1 MEGHTMAYRYPPLAR
16 KLHWATAVLVA
27 IMIVLGFWIT
37 WFEPK
42 NEALKFALYDVHE
55 STGALLFVLVFAR
68 LARRISDPPTLL
80 PPIVPKVFRAAAQ
93 ANHLLLY
100 AMLLLQ
106 PVLGFLATNAWGFP
120 FRWARLLPIPS
131 PLGKDQALAPV
142 LSDLHLAGAV
152 LLLLLI
158 GAHLGGAFFHG
169 LIRRDGVV
177 QRML

>member
-1 MEGHTMAYRYPPLAR
+1 MVEHAMAYRYPPLAR

-42 NEALKFALYDVHE
+42 NEAFKFALYDMHE
-55 STGALLFVLVFAR
+55 STGALLFVLVLAR
-68 LARRISDPPTLL
+68 LARRISDPPTPL
-80 PPIVPKVFRAAAQ
+80 PPAVPQLFRVAAQ

-131 PLGKDQALAPV
+131 PLGKNEALAPV
-142 LSDLHLAGAV
+142 LSDLHLAGAI

-169 LIRRDGVV
+169 VIRRDGIV

>member
-1 MEGHTMAYRYPPLAR
+1 MAYRYPPLAR
-16 KLHWATAVLVA
+16 KLHWATVVLVA
-27 IMIVLGFWIT
+27 IMIVLGCWIT

-42 NEALKFALYDVHE
+42 DEALKFALYDVHE
-55 STGALLFVLVFAR
+55 STGVLVFVLVLVR
-68 LARRISDPPTLL
+68 LVRRMINPPAPLPPT
-80 PPIVPKVFRAAAQ
+80 VPKLFRAAAH
-93 ANHLLLY
+93 ANHMLLY
-100 AMLLLQ
+100 ALLLLQ

-131 PLGKDQALAPV
+131 PVGKDEALAPV
-142 LSDLHLAGAV
+142 LSDLHLAGAI

-169 LIRRDGVV
+169 VFRRDGVV

>member
-1 MEGHTMAYRYPPLAR
+1 MAYRYPPLAR

-42 NEALKFALYDVHE
+42 NEAFKFALYDMHE
-55 STGALLFVLVFAR
+55 STGAVVFVLVFAR
-68 LARRISDPPTLL
+68 LVRRVANPPAPLPPT
-80 PPIVPKVFRAAAQ
+80 VPQVFRTIAQ

-120 FRWARLLPIPS
+120 FRWARLIPVPS
-131 PLGKDQALAPV
+131 PLGKHEALAPV
-142 LSDLHLAGAV
+142 LSDLHLAGAIV
-152 LLLLLI
+152 LLLLA
-158 GAHLGGAFFHG
+158 GAHLGGAVFHG
-169 LIRRDGVV
+169 VIRRDGVV

>member
-1 MEGHTMAYRYPPLAR
+1 MAYGYPPLAR
-16 KLHWATAVLVA
+16 KLHWATAILVV
-27 IMIVLGFWIT
+27 IMVVLGFWIT

-42 NEALKFALYDVHE
+42 DETLKFALYDVHE
-55 STGALLFVLVFAR
+55 SIGVLVFVLVLAR
-68 LARRISDPPTLL
+68 LLRRIADPPAPL
-80 PPIVPKVFRAAAQ
+80 PPTVPKVLRVVAH

-100 AMLLLQ
+100 ALLLLQ

-131 PLGKDQALAPV
+131 PLGKDEALAPV
-142 LSDLHLAGAV
+142 LSDLHLVGAI

-169 LIRRDGVV
+169 IIRRDGIV

>member
-1 MEGHTMAYRYPPLAR
+1 MEGHAMAYRYPPLAR
-16 KLHWATAVLVA
+16 KLHWGTAVLVA
-27 IMIVLGFWIT
+27 IMFVLGFWIT

-42 NEALKFALYDVHE
+42 NEAFKFALYDMHE
-55 STGALLFVLVFAR
+55 STGALLFVLVLAR
-68 LARRISDPPTLL
+68 LVRRITNPPAPLPPSVPTL
-80 PPIVPKVFRAAAQ
+80 FRAAAR

-100 AMLLLQ
+100 VMLLLQ
-106 PVLGFLATNAWGFP
+106 PVLGFFATNAWGFP

-131 PLGKDQALAPV
+131 PLGKNEALAPI
-142 LSDLHLAGAV
+142 LSELHLAGAI

-169 LIRRDGVV
+169 VIRRDGIV

>member
-1 MEGHTMAYRYPPLAR
+1 MEQHPMAYRYPPLAR

-42 NEALKFALYDVHE
+42 VEAFKFALYDVHE
-55 STGALLFVLVFAR
+55 STGVLVLVLVLAR
-68 LARRISDPPTLL
+68 LVRRVADPPAPL
-80 PPIVPKVFRAAAQ
+80 PPTVPRLFRAAAH

-100 AMLLLQ
+100 AVLLLQ

-120 FRWARLLPIPS
+120 FRWARFVPIPS
-131 PLGKDQALAPV
+131 PVGKDEALAPV
-142 LSDLHLAGAV
+142 LSDLHLAGAI

-169 LIRRDGVV
+169 VIRRDGVA